1 MGGGG
6 VERPPALNPQM
17 EMSTIVSQT
26 QSHEK
31 RCKCSS
37 KISYLDEGKGGFN
50 FKKKLI
56 EYQSCKMP
64 NIWSDA
70 SSGTDRLRVL
80 SMQMQS
86 SVQEIS
92 SVNVQGNNQSH
103 YTDEI

>member
-1 MGGGG
+1 
-6 VERPPALNPQM
+6 
-17 EMSTIVSQT
+17 
-26 QSHEK
+26 
-31 RCKCSS
+31 
-37 KISYLDEGKGGFN
+37 
-50 FKKKLI
+50 
-56 EYQSCKMP
+56 MP

-70 SSGTDRLRVL
+70 TSGTDRLWTL